1 MLLHSLHLLFS
12 GSRDLLRT
20 AAHHFTETTAEASV
34 SLKKW
39 LECIYGV
46 KGIRGFCREVMQ
58 IMNHLS
64 YCRSASWGGGGGGVF
79 ISSSLNRSNM
89 WSVQQ
94 LAKVQHII
102 RGQSG
107 GSGVHFTW
115 FQVRSGSVERPFNTF
130 MRNSRGEC
138 GDACFSVFTS
148 SEVCVCVS
156 QCVCEMPFAC
166 KLYMSL
172 SNISLPPVFPE
183 LWPQPASVCAER
195 CQTAHSCVDVC
206 MKGGGQINTLRQE
219 DGNSNGRQYV
229 ICWICCEVGWMRV
242 CVCVRGKI
250 CKPEKSGGKKE
261 AARGRG
267 FSQKTKTENNGGK

>member
-1 MLLHSLHLLFS
+1 
-12 GSRDLLRT
+12 
-20 AAHHFTETTAEASV
+20 
-34 SLKKW
+34 
-39 LECIYGV
+39 
-46 KGIRGFCREVMQ
+46 
-58 IMNHLS
+58 
-64 YCRSASWGGGGGGVF
+64 
-79 ISSSLNRSNM
+79 M

-206 MKGGGQINTLRQE
+206 MKGGGADKHIET
-219 DGNSNGRQYV
+219 GRWKQQWPP
-229 ICWICCEVGWMRV
+229 ICNMLNMLWSGLNARV
-242 CVCVRGKI
+242 CVCAGKNLQARKERRKKRGSKGAGLQSED
-250 CKPEKSGGKKE
+250 KNRE
-261 AARGRG
+261 
-267 FSQKTKTENNGGK
+267 